1 MTELKAIRFEPRGPA
16 GEGLAL
22 WEEIPQSA
30 LIAGKPVQHGHNYFT
45 DPSGALTA
53 GVWDCTPMTTKL
65 EPYSVNEFML
75 VLEGSVTIVD
85 AKGHEETIRA
95 GEAFFI
101 PKGLP
106 CSWKQSEYIRKFYV
120 IFDDPSG
127 MKPKNPDELR
137 VIKFDRNGPAGK
149 GMSKMAIPDTSIFE
163 GPVPTQ
169 NVHNYFEDMTGQMTA
184 GVWDCTPMKRK
195 ALPFPRNELMCIL
208 EGSVTITDDKGR
220 AQTFRAGDSFFVPQ
234 GLVNSWHS
242 TEYVRKFYCIFQP
255 KVAAAKAADAA
266 E

>member
-1 MTELKAIRFEPRGPA
+1 MSDLQAIRFEPKGPGGQLELWPEISA
-16 GEGLAL
+16 DAL
-22 WEEIPQSA
+22 V
-30 LIAGKPVQHGHNYFT
+30 AGKPVQHGHNYFT
-45 DPSGALTA
+45 DPTGVLTA

-65 EPYSVNEFML
+65 EPYSVNEFMW

-127 MKPKNPDELR
+127 MKPQNPETLK
-137 VIKFDRNGPAGK
+137 VLKFDRNKA
-149 GMSKMAIPDTSIFE
+149 MAPMTLPDTTVFN

-169 NVHNYFEDMTGQMTA
+169 NVFNYFSDMTGQMTA
-184 GVWDCTPMKRK
+184 GIWDCTPMNRK
-195 ALPFPRNELMCIL
+195 AMPFPRNELMCIL

-220 AQTFRAGDSFFVPQ
+220 AQTFRAGDTFFIPQ

-242 TEYVRKFYCIFQP
+242 TEYVRKFYCIYQP
-255 KVAAAKAADAA
+255 KVAAAKANAA